1 MSSTDDARLRRFY
14 AERLEPAARRLRE
27 RGTQFFPLGPDLA
40 ATTYYVAPP
49 TGPDF
54 SSLEDEAACGAALR
68 EMWSSQGLPELAELV
83 PELMAL
89 ARELEVVEEETA
101 DISPFVYVMY

>member
-1 MSSTDDARLRRFY
+1 MSSTDAARLRRFY
-14 AERLEPAARRLRE
+14 VERLEPAARRLRE
-27 RGTQFFPLGPDLA
+27 RGVEFFPLGPDPSA
-40 ATTYYVAPP
+40 KTWYVAPP

-54 SSLEDEAACGAALR
+54 SSLDDEAACGEALR
-68 EMWSSQGLPELAELV
+68 EAWTSQGYPELAELV
-83 PELMAL
+83 PELMAI

>member
-14 AERLEPAARRLRE
+14 VERLEPAARRLRE
-27 RGTQFFPLGPDLA
+27 RGVAFFPLGPDPSE
-40 ATTYYVAPP
+40 TTYYVAPP

-54 SSLEDEAACGAALR
+54 FPLDDEATCGEALR
-68 EMWSSQGLPELAELV
+68 QTWSSQGYPELAELV
-83 PELMAL
+83 PELMAI
-89 ARELEVVEEETA
+89 ARELELVEEETA

>member
-14 AERLEPAARRLRE
+14 VDRLEPAARRLWE
-27 RGTQFFPLGPDLA
+27 RGVAFFPLGPDPTE
-40 ATTYYVAPP
+40 TTYYVAPP

-54 SSLEDEAACGAALR
+54 STLDDESGCGEALR
-68 EMWSSQGLPELAELV
+68 QMWSSEGYPELAELV
-83 PELMAL
+83 PELMAI
-89 ARELEVVEEETA
+89 ARELEVVEEEMT